1 MKIKI
6 LAFAL
11 ISVILFSTSSCA
23 EKVVTNTEYYGG
35 ESMNAEILSHI
46 SESIF
51 NEMTSAAE
59 ETSSENTDEIS
70 SENHDGIYYW
80 TDGGSVYHKWAD
92 CGHIKNSQ
100 DVKSGSRDEAIL
112 SGKEKLCSSCEKK
125 N

>member
-11 ISVILFSTSSCA
+11 ISVILFSASSCA
-23 EKVVTNTEYYGG
+23 EKVVTSTEYYGG

-59 ETSSENTDEIS
+59 ETSSENIDEIS
-70 SENHDGIYYW
+70 SDNHDGIYYW
-80 TDGGSVYHKWAD
+80 TESGSVYHKWAD

>member
-70 SENHDGIYYW
+70 SEHHDGIYYW

>member
-70 SENHDGIYYW
+70 LENHDGIYYW

>member
-11 ISVILFSTSSCA
+11 ISVMLFSASSCA

-59 ETSSENTDEIS
+59 DTSSEDAVENS

-80 TDGGSVYHKWAD
+80 TEGGSVYHKWAD
-92 CGHIKNSQ
+92 CSHIKNSQ
-100 DVKSGSRDEAIL
+100 EIKSGSRDEAIL
-112 SGKEKLCSSCEKK
+112 SGKEKLCSSCEKR

>member
-70 SENHDGIYYW
+70 SDNHDGIYYW